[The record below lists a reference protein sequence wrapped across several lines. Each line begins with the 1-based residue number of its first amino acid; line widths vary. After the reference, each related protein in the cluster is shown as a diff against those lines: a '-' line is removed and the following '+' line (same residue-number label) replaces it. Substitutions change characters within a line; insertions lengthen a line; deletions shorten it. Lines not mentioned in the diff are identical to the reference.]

1 MRALLLV
8 LLMSMVAACSS
19 SEPPHS
25 AYYVVFF
32 DPASAAL
39 LPEGRGALAQAV
51 TDARDGEPTEIIV
64 KGYVGADGSGSGLAE
79 QRMQTVE
86 QALLDGGVAKA
97 RLRLAPTPVA
107 PGNLAR
113 LASGI
118 VVQVQRGVAP
128 PPETAKDEPEPLQ
141 PEPVKDE

>member
-1 MRALLLV
+1 MRALLLA
-8 LLMSMVAACSS
+8 LLMSGVAACSS
-19 SEPPHS
+19 WELPHS
-25 AYYVVFF
+25 SYYVVFF
-32 DPASAAL
+32 DAANATL

-51 TDARDGEPTEIIV
+51 GDAREGEPTEVIV
-64 KGYVGADGSGSGLAE
+64 KGYVGADGSGSGLAD

-86 QALLDGGVAKA
+86 QALLQGGVAKA

-118 VVQVQRGVAP
+118 VVQVQRGVATP
-128 PPETAKDEPEPLQ
+128 
-141 PEPVKDE
+141 PEPVKEEPEPVRDE